1 MKSKT
6 TIGKQISRKSN
17 PKLVET
23 IIAAKKS
30 KGWVEIAGIISSPR
44 RNKISM
50 NLEEIDKKTKEGD
63 VVVVPGKILSQ
74 GDVGKKIKVIAV
86 NFSEKAKEKLLTSK
100 SEVSELLDE
109 IKKNPEAKGIRIL
122 K

>member
-17 PKLVET
+17 PRLVET
-23 IIAAKKS
+23 IIAAKKN

-63 VVVVPGKILSQ
+63 IVVVPGKILSQ
-74 GDVGKKIKVIAV
+74 GNVGKKIKVIAV

-100 SEVSELLDE
+100 SEVSEILDE